1 MFSTWRCGCA
11 VSVYRWYSCSTSVV
25 ACDWLWCPA
34 PTSVAGLI
42 RAIHRGLCEGSAR
55 FVLAMTDERLI
66 DASMLPIRS
75 KKSTRP
81 PRKLSAKSMA
91 DEVRISST
99 GLNDTLTDRL
109 DLDLF
114 PFHPILQLPISLTA
128 LITGLSS

>member
-1 MFSTWRCGCA
+1 M
-11 VSVYRWYSCSTSVV
+11 
-25 ACDWLWCPA
+25 
-34 PTSVAGLI
+34 
-42 RAIHRGLCEGSAR
+42 
-55 FVLAMTDERLI
+55 LAMTDERLI

-99 GLNDTLTDRL
+99 GLNDILTDRL